1 MILNDCAM
9 FDAFIGY
16 LRLFFFLLAW
26 NGGTSI
32 SVSATLRWNDDF
44 YYMEMKPVVKIH
56 RK

>member
-1 MILNDCAM
+1 M